1 MKRGKGRQGQSEGLG
16 HRTPKCRWCY
26 KHAGVRTGNRPG
38 LEVGKAKGTPFLC
51 LSQGH
56 PGQGTPGTLVLCIPG
71 SLALI
76 ALLQKYFCPDPAN
89 PRAGS
94 PSLDAHHLVI
104 CVTLCSL
111 LK

>member
-26 KHAGVRTGNRPG
+26 EHAGVRTGNRPA